1 MSLVLEDLTPVLRD
15 TIQKGAGPQRWQ
27 HPTWI
32 DHLPPCNIACP
43 AGENIQAWLAHVRE
57 GRCEAAWRTLVR
69 DNPLP
74 GIHGRACYHPCE
86 GSCSRKDLDES
97 VSIHAVERFLGDLA
111 MEQGWKVPPGKPTG
125 KKVLVVGA
133 GPGGLSCAWHLRLMG
148 HEVEIR
154 DAQAEPGG
162 MMHYG
167 IPAYRLPRAEM
178 LAEIKRIED
187 MGVRMVMN
195 TRVDDVVMAMKA
207 GGFDACFIAIGTHD
221 GNHLDIP
228 AADGKQ
234 MIDAISM
241 LEHVEKGM
249 MPNLGRVVAIVGGGN
264 TAMDA
269 ARVARRLGVEEA
281 IIIYRRDRAHMRAE
295 PYEAD
300 SAFLEGVQARWL
312 TNPTRFGKE
321 GVTIEHIALNEDG
334 SLQPTGELETLPV
347 NSLVLALGQTA
358 DVEFVR
364 KVSGVEIGR
373 DDTIVVDERLMTGHP
388 GIFAGGDVVG
398 GPRTMT
404 AATGHGKKAAR
415 AIDAWLSG
423 RDLSGAGQESAGG
436 FRHAGSAALP
446 RRRPH
451 AHERAAGRGAHGLR
465 RSRRRHYPE
474 AGPLRSR
481 PLPVVRQLLRMRQLP
496 GGLPGTGHR
505 QARRGT
511 EIRRQ
516 PGSLHRLRDLLRPVP
531 LPCHRDGRRAED
543 GGRQDGQPWRAA
555 GTPQIQSARLSARRY
570 RKWLTPLSRWTATR
584 PSRMSPTG

>member
-1 MSLVLEDLTPVLRD
+1 MSFVLEDLTPVLQA

-27 HPTWI
+27 HPSWI
-32 DHLPPCNIACP
+32 DHLPPCNRACP
-43 AGENIQAWLAHVRE
+43 AGENIQAWLALVRE

-111 MEQGWKVPPGKPTG
+111 VEHGWTVNPGRPTG
-125 KKVLVVGA
+125 KKVLVIGA

-178 LAEIKRIED
+178 LAEIKRIEN
-187 MGVRMVMN
+187 MGARMVMN
-195 TRVDDVVMAMKA
+195 TRVDDVMVAMQS
-207 GGFDACFIAIGTHD
+207 GGFDACFVAIGTHD

-249 MPNLGRVVAIVGGGN
+249 APDLGRVVAVVGGGN

-281 IIIYRRDRAHMRAE
+281 IIVYRRDRAHMRAE

-300 SAFLEGVQARWL
+300 QAMLEGVKAKWL

-321 GVTIEHIALNEDG
+321 GVTIEHIALGDDG
-334 SLQPTGELETLPV
+334 SLYPTGELETLPV
-347 NSLVLALGQTA
+347 DSLVLALGQTA
-358 DVEFVR
+358 DVDFLR
-364 KVSGVEIGR
+364 TVSGLAIDR

-388 GIFAGGDVVG
+388 GIFAGGDVIG

-415 AIDAWLSG
+415 AIDAYLRG
-423 RDLSGAGQESAGG
+423 ETYRPPAKHPPVEFTMLDLP
-436 FRHAGSAALP
+436 LYLD
-446 RRRPH
+446 
-451 AHERAAGRGAHGLR
+451 AGRTHMSEL
-465 RSRRRHYPE
+465 PLE
-474 AGPLRSR
+474 ARNTFAE
-481 PLPVVRQLLRMRQLP
+481 VVAGITQK
-496 GGLPGTGHR
+496 
-505 QARRGT
+505 QARYEADRCLSCGNCFECNNCLAACPEQAIVKLGEGQKYAVNLDLCTGCATCYDQCPCHAIEMVSEPHT
-511 EIRRQ
+511 EGARV
-516 PGSLHRLRDLLRPVP
+516 GSLGEPLVP
-531 LPCHRDGRRAED
+531 HKFKTRA
-543 GGRQDGQPWRAA
+543 
-555 GTPQIQSARLSARRY
+555 
-570 RKWLTPLSRWTATR
+570 
-584 PSRMSPTG
+584 

>member
-1 MSLVLEDLTPVLRD
+1 MSLVLEDLTPVLRA

-32 DHLPPCNIACP
+32 DHLPPCNRACP

-111 MEQGWKVPPGKPTG
+111 MEHGWKVPPGKPTG

-234 MIDAISM
+234 MIDAISHARACR
-241 LEHVEKGM
+241 EGHGAQSR
-249 MPNLGRVVAIVGGGN
+249 PRGGDCRRRQHRHGRRARRPAAGRRGGDHRLSPRPR
-264 TAMDA
+264 AH
-269 ARVARRLGVEEA
+269 ARRALRGRLGV
-281 IIIYRRDRAHMRAE
+281 
-295 PYEAD
+295 
-300 SAFLEGVQARWL
+300 
-312 TNPTRFGKE
+312 
-321 GVTIEHIALNEDG
+321 
-334 SLQPTGELETLPV
+334 
-347 NSLVLALGQTA
+347 
-358 DVEFVR
+358 
-364 KVSGVEIGR
+364 
-373 DDTIVVDERLMTGHP
+373 
-388 GIFAGGDVVG
+388 
-398 GPRTMT
+398 
-404 AATGHGKKAAR
+404 
-415 AIDAWLSG
+415 
-423 RDLSGAGQESAGG
+423 
-436 FRHAGSAALP
+436 P
-446 RRRPH
+446 RRRP
-451 AHERAAGRGAHGLR
+451 G
-465 RSRRRHYPE
+465 E
-474 AGPLRSR
+474 AG
-481 PLPVVRQLLRMRQLP
+481 
-496 GGLPGTGHR
+496 
-505 QARRGT
+505 
-511 EIRRQ
+511 
-516 PGSLHRLRDLLRPVP
+516 
-531 LPCHRDGRRAED
+531 
-543 GGRQDGQPWRAA
+543 
-555 GTPQIQSARLSARRY
+555 
-570 RKWLTPLSRWTATR
+570 
-584 PSRMSPTG
+584 